1 MSMEMDQ
8 SSRTEAFV
16 GLFAQS
22 QYEIHSFVLTLV
34 PNRADADDVMQTTS
48 IVLWRK
54 FDQFLPGT
62 NFVAWAC
69 QIARLEVQNFRRVK
83 GRDRLVFDDTLLQSL
98 GGLRLAMSDE
108 LAADRGLLR
117 DCIAGLRPD
126 DRELID
132 RCYGKKTTAKDVA
145 IELGKPV
152 NTVYKALIRIR
163 RGLYDCIQRALKVR
177 DRS

>member
-1 MSMEMDQ
+1 MEMDP
-8 SSRTEAFV
+8 SNRTEAFV

-83 GRDRLVFDDTLLQSL
+83 GRDRLVFDDALLQSL
-98 GGLRLAMSDE
+98 GNLRLSMSDE
-108 LAADRGLLR
+108 LEAHRGLLH
-117 DCIAGLRPD
+117 DCVTQLQLD
-126 DRELID
+126 DRELIR
-132 RCYGKKTTAKDVA
+132 RCYGKKATTAKDVA

-163 RGLYDCIQRALKVR
+163 RGLYECVQRALKAKN
-177 DRS
+177 RS

>member
-1 MSMEMDQ
+1 MEMDQ

-16 GLFAQS
+16 SLFAQN

-34 PNRADADDVMQTTS
+34 PNRADADDVMQTAS

-54 FDQFLPGT
+54 FDQFMPGT

-83 GRDRLVFDDTLLQSL
+83 GRDRLVFDDSLLQSL
-98 GGLRLAMSDE
+98 GNLRLSMSDE
-108 LAADRGLLR
+108 LEAHRRLLR
-117 DCIAGLRPD
+117 DCITKLRLD
-126 DRELID
+126 DRELIR
-132 RCYGKKTTAKDVA
+132 RCYGKKATTAKSVA
-145 IELGKPV
+145 IEMGKPV

-163 RGLYDCIQRALKVR
+163 RGLYECVQRAMNAG